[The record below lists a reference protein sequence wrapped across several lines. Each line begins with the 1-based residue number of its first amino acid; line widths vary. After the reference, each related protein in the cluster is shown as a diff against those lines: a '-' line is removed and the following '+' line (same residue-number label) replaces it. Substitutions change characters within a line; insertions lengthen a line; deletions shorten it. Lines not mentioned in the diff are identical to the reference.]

1 MSKSSAETY
10 DEKLAKAFKLLLTHS
25 SPEAIEICE
34 ALEKESPARSEHL
47 FLLAV
52 TALVL
57 DDPSTALDLFTQ
69 GHLRSPEY
77 LEFTQALASLNA
89 QLGNLNDSVYYA
101 KLGLVAES
109 HPVLKNMIPPQLSN
123 VEDSLK
129 YSKHSYYN
137 IEGWIALHKRK
148 YSEAADY
155 AQKEISLKSDD
166 ADSYFLLARAYAGM
180 KRYQD
185 GIHAIKQAIRYD
197 PPNEEQ
203 LNFLGDLL
211 RLTGNISEALE
222 VYEEVIRR
230 NPASSDSKN
239 RVVCAL
245 GYSSEHQWYD
255 AEAAAKSVL
264 SLFADQEKKSG
275 KGVQRQLPN
284 PLERIRV
291 AYLVNE
297 FAISKYATFL
307 ETMLA
312 NRDEDL
318 FRVNVYQQYSQ
329 PYMAD
334 SSLRAVADDWRE
346 VYDIDDL
353 TLAKIIENDDIHV
366 LIDMCGFESGNRHAL
381 LAKKVCPIQLNWLGF
396 PLLAAAPVNDAVLV
410 DGTVCNKEHLQ
421 NEEYHKVDG
430 CVICYPGGSIGI
442 ELSNKN
448 ESPLAQN
455 GFVTFGSAFE
465 PSSLEAN
472 ANLWSKILSSIPNS
486 TLIVGGTGGIEQIM
500 ESKLESLFSDRD
512 IAKRVK
518 ILHPSQTPTGRAEF
532 LERIDVYLDANNPV
546 GVDIVCDAM
555 WMGAPVISLLGD
567 RPNMRLSASAIK
579 AAGYEH
585 WIAENDHEF
594 INLVKELCA
603 GPAQITSLRK
613 ELRGT
618 LLTSDLC
625 NKVRYM
631 ERMEASIKLL
641 CEKQLAV

>member
-1 MSKSSAETY
+1 
-10 DEKLAKAFKLLLTHS
+10 
-25 SPEAIEICE
+25 
-34 ALEKESPARSEHL
+34 
-47 FLLAV
+47 
-52 TALVL
+52 
-57 DDPSTALDLFTQ
+57 
-69 GHLRSPEY
+69 
-77 LEFTQALASLNA
+77 
-89 QLGNLNDSVYYA
+89 
-101 KLGLVAES
+101 
-109 HPVLKNMIPPQLSN
+109 
-123 VEDSLK
+123 
-129 YSKHSYYN
+129 
-137 IEGWIALHKRK
+137 
-148 YSEAADY
+148 
-155 AQKEISLKSDD
+155 
-166 ADSYFLLARAYAGM
+166 
-180 KRYQD
+180 
-185 GIHAIKQAIRYD
+185 
-197 PPNEEQ
+197 
-203 LNFLGDLL
+203 
-211 RLTGNISEALE
+211 
-222 VYEEVIRR
+222 
-230 NPASSDSKN
+230 
-239 RVVCAL
+239 
-245 GYSSEHQWYD
+245 
-255 AEAAAKSVL
+255 
-264 SLFADQEKKSG
+264 
-275 KGVQRQLPN
+275 
-284 PLERIRV
+284 
-291 AYLVNE
+291 
-297 FAISKYATFL
+297 
-307 ETMLA
+307 
-312 NRDEDL
+312 
-318 FRVNVYQQYSQ
+318 
-329 PYMAD
+329 
-334 SSLRAVADDWRE
+334 
-346 VYDIDDL
+346 
-353 TLAKIIENDDIHV
+353 
-366 LIDMCGFESGNRHAL
+366 
-381 LAKKVCPIQLNWLGF
+381 
-396 PLLAAAPVNDAVLV
+396 
-410 DGTVCNKEHLQ
+410 
-421 NEEYHKVDG
+421 
-430 CVICYPGGSIGI
+430 VICYPGGSIGI